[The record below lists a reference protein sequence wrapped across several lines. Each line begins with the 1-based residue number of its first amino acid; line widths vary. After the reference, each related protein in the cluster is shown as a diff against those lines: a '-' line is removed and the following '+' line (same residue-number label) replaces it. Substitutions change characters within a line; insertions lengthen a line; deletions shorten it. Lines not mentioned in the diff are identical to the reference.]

1 MRTKFVGDTATVRSV
16 EDCLLATKRCSKKRL
31 LTPVQRVIQG
41 KEFPSSLETNRYE
54 YYPHIEPGLDMSII
68 DAVLWLADFEPHINI
83 DFTYDQR
90 NDTARVVVYGGD
102 KVIAALLDGVLGLEE
117 ALSHVARDNVVTGVT
132 ASGSGAEQEE
142 LNNG

>member
-16 EDCLLATKRCSKKRL
+16 EDCFLATKRCSKKRL
-31 LTPVQRVIQG
+31 LAPVRRVIQG

-54 YYPHIEPGLDMSII
+54 YYPHIEPALDMSII

-83 DFTYDQR
+83 DFTYDRR

-102 KVIAALLDGVLGLEE
+102 KVITALLEGVPGLGG
-117 ALSHVARDNVVTGVT
+117 ALSHVAKDNGITV
-132 ASGSGAEQEE
+132 EE
-142 LNNG
+142 KPA